1 MLNITNHQGNA
12 NENHNEIAVRKAI
25 IAKTTKS
32 RYGRGCGE
40 KETLVHCW
48 WDCKL
53 VQPLA
58 TKANNMEMPQKNK
71 NENTIRPSH
80 STSGYLFIENKN
92 TNSKRSMHP
101 KFIAALFIIAKI

>member
-12 NENHNEIAVRKAI
+12 NQNHNEIAVKKVI
-25 IAKTTKS
+25 IERTTNS
-32 RYGRGCGE
+32 RYGPGCGE

-71 NENTIRPSH
+71 NDTPLGPSQ
-80 STSGYLFIENKN
+80 STSGSLFIENKN